1 MRKLLCVILSTAMV
15 LATCVCSFGAMKP
28 ADGGTEPQYVS
39 TERVT
44 SATVISESTASYYA
58 KFAPKAG
65 QNISYVKATL
75 KLVNSAG
82 TVVKTKSEMIYN
94 VGGYF
99 KISDTKALSAKG
111 TYHAEYT
118 LKVYDKSD
126 SLIETIKG
134 QSGTA
139 RY

>member
-1 MRKLLCVILSTAMV
+1 
-15 LATCVCSFGAMKP
+15 
-28 ADGGTEPQYVS
+28 
-39 TERVT
+39 
-44 SATVISESTASYYA
+44 
-58 KFAPKAG
+58 
-65 QNISYVKATL
+65 
-75 KLVNSAG
+75 
-82 TVVKTKSEMIYN
+82 MIYN